1 MTSIFKKQFYVFTS
15 VMLLSIAFLCI
26 GLFQVFTNF
35 FFEQTKTQLLSQA
48 EKIEEFYN
56 KAVLSNGELD
66 FIQFQKEM
74 EMADNFTEQSFI
86 LMDAKYR
93 MFWISSDIDPEW
105 VNKTLDVEDLSEILG
120 GNILEMKG
128 NFGGVYSFSVYTIGY
143 PIRIDGDIVGAVFV
157 NAPMSEL
164 NKTIASSYRTIAIFT
179 AVSVLIGFVL
189 IYISSKKISRPIVE
203 MNEAAKVIAIGDFE
217 KRIIVNT
224 DDEVG
229 QLAHSF
235 NQMAN
240 SLYLQE
246 KSRREFLS
254 NISHDLRS
262 PLTSMRGFLQAIL
275 DGTIP
280 DDKQERYLKIILDE
294 TDRLAK
300 LAHNILDINKLE
312 ESENSLTRC
321 DFELNDM
328 LETTFSTFEERAN
341 KLNISLRTD
350 FCEEKTFVNADYDK
364 IQRVIYNLVDNSL
377 KFTHKYGIILIK
389 TEIKDKKVYIS
400 VKDNGKGVSPAEQQR
415 VFERLYKADRSRG
428 KDKKGSGLG
437 LSIVKEFIKAHG
449 ETITLKSEL
458 GKGCEFIF
466 TLPLVNR

>member
-1 MTSIFKKQFYVFTS
+1 MTSIFKKQFYVFTG
-15 VMLLSIAFLCI
+15 VMILSIAFLCV
-26 GLFQVFTNF
+26 GLFQVFTSF

-48 EKIEEFYN
+48 KKIEEFYFD
-56 KAVLSNGELD
+56 AVLSNGELD
-66 FIQFQKEM
+66 FIAFQNEM
-74 EMADNFTEQSFI
+74 ETADNFTEQSFI

-93 MFWISSDIDPEW
+93 MFWISDDIDPEW
-105 VNKTLDVEDLSEILG
+105 VNKTLDVKDLSQVLC
-120 GNILEMKG
+120 GNVIDMKG
-128 NFGGVYSFSVYTIGY
+128 NLGGIYSFSVYTIGY
-143 PIRIDGDIVGAVFV
+143 PIRVDGNIVGAVFV
-157 NAPMSEL
+157 NAPMAEL
-164 NKTIASSYRTIAIFT
+164 NKTIASSYKTIAVFT
-179 AVSVLIGFVL
+179 AVAVLMGFVL
-189 IYISSKKISRPIVE
+189 IYISSKKISQPIIE
-203 MNEAAKVIAIGDFE
+203 MNEAAKVIATGDFE

-312 ESENSLTRC
+312 ESENSLTRR
-321 DFELNDM
+321 DFELNEM
-328 LETTFSTFEERAN
+328 LETTLATFEERAN
-341 KLNISLRTD
+341 KLNIALKMD
-350 FCEEKTFVNADYDK
+350 FCRDKTFVNADYDK

-377 KFTHKYGIILIK
+377 KFTHKYGIIMIK
-389 TEIKDKKVYIS
+389 TEIKDKKVYIT

-458 GKGCEFIF
+458 GKGCEFTF
-466 TLPLVNR
+466 TLPIING